1 MTLMLL
7 TSIHFYSN
15 HEKTLSIVMTL
26 SLGILPLCVYSV
38 NCGVLESTNNEK
50 YMIKVNLCSIL
61 VEVVSLIFLYLITHN
76 LIFSIALSI
85 SITRMYMAI
94 HSSIPLIKYLCLKR
108 LNLNYIKDILCI
120 GLYESITSASLVIL
134 MSVLIK
140 HVSTL
145 FYNNELSKFS
155 VYMGIMNFL
164 FVTGFSAVIS
174 LATNYNKD
182 ENFFLKTSA
191 RSNLFYFFI
200 FTSSSPI
207 VSFIIFGSIKEI
219 PILIACSL
227 TILFDLMSVSI
238 INRIRTKSPK
248 SKSVYLKIIPVF
260 IIFLILSKIINPTSA
275 EVILSFLLANMFYL
289 FVSTLWYSLWKKKNF
304 LSEKLI

>member
-1 MTLMLL
+1 MAMQLITVVLIYQFSNIDSGFFLLSTQFIQVFVVASHTFFIGINIKSEISNKKSTYNNYSWLLIISLIIGTLMTLMLL

-191 RSNLFYFFI
+191 RSNLFYF
-200 FTSSSPI
+200 SYLHRPLQLL
-207 VSFIIFGSIKEI
+207 V
-219 PILIACSL
+219 LLSL
-227 TILFDLMSVSI
+227 V
-238 INRIRTKSPK
+238 R
-248 SKSVYLKIIPVF
+248 SKKYQFS
-260 IIFLILSKIINPTSA
+260 
-275 EVILSFLLANMFYL
+275 
-289 FVSTLWYSLWKKKNF
+289 
-304 LSEKLI
+304 

>member
-1 MTLMLL
+1 MFKSRVLIMAMQLITVVLIYQFSNIDSGFFLLSTQFIQVFVVASHTFFIGINIKSEISNKKSTYNNYSWLLIISLIIGTLMTLMLL

-191 RSNLFYFFI
+191 RSNLFYF
-200 FTSSSPI
+200 SYLHRPLQLL
-207 VSFIIFGSIKEI
+207 V
-219 PILIACSL
+219 LLSL
-227 TILFDLMSVSI
+227 V
-238 INRIRTKSPK
+238 R
-248 SKSVYLKIIPVF
+248 SKKYQFS
-260 IIFLILSKIINPTSA
+260 
-275 EVILSFLLANMFYL
+275 
-289 FVSTLWYSLWKKKNF
+289 
-304 LSEKLI
+304 